1 MYISVS
7 SRLSKRY
14 GLTLYSL
21 AKSRDFCIYLSM
33 LPSEIVNINLPP
45 HLVHLPFNGGRR
57 YLLLQLTQRNPCI
70 QNFLKLPLVSLM
82 KCLSMINLATSCVST
97 ALSFLHKSIMPST
110 FSPMLGRL
118 L

>member
-70 QNFLKLPLVSLM
+70 ENFLKLPLVSLM
-82 KCLSMINLATSCVST
+82 KCLSIINLATSLAST
-97 ALSFLHKSIMPST
+97 ALILLQSIICSFTLSFIV
-110 FSPMLGRL
+110 GR
-118 L
+118 